1 MGNEANSVGSKT
13 FSARRSPDFA
23 FTIGQTSSNMNFY
36 YGVLTLVVNLM
47 GQQTW
52 NWFRANGIKCESRRV
67 AKVFFLAY
75 GTTEPLPTIGTSTT
89 TVVSTSSSAECQAD
103 FVVSKG
109 GGHTLLRRGTAETL
123 GFLHVGLPQAN
134 SVMWEHSEDG
144 VRRRY
149 RDLFTGTLSVFSKV
163 IHR

>member
-52 NWFRANGIKCESRRV
+52 NWLRANGIKCESRRV
-67 AKVFFLAY
+67 AKV
-75 GTTEPLPTIGTSTT
+75 
-89 TVVSTSSSAECQAD
+89 
-103 FVVSKG
+103 
-109 GGHTLLRRGTAETL
+109 
-123 GFLHVGLPQAN
+123 
-134 SVMWEHSEDG
+134 
-144 VRRRY
+144 
-149 RDLFTGTLSVFSKV
+149 LFASLWYY
-163 IHR
+163 